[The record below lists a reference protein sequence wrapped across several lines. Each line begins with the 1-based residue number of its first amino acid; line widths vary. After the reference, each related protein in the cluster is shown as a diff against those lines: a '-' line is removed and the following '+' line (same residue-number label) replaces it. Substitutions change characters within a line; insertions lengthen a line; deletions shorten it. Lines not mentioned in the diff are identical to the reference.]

1 MLCPRCVGT
10 FTGGVAVG
18 FAPEAAV
25 TFTFIRAGQVDTLTA
40 DAADVLLGAL
50 VHVCR
55 AERTEH
61 EESDNF

>member
-1 MLCPRCVGT
+1 M
-10 FTGGVAVG
+10 G